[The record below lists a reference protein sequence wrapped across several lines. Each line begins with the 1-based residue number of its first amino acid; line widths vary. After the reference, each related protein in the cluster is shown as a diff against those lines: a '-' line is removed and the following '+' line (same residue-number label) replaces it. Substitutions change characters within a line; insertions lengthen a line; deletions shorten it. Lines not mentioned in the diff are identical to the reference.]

1 MSLSGCVHLGNLL
14 IYFCIEESPRE
25 LNVFFKS
32 MINET
37 LIINFVEEQED
48 LSLSIWTH
56 QELERRRR
64 QGKGKGVTDCVVEED
79 DLGVDVKAGEESG
92 RTANE
97 NDRKKLFGIHN
108 IVTQQEAFDNAMR
121 ALL

>member
-1 MSLSGCVHLGNLL
+1 MTIIWAIRKDGKEKAMSLSGCVHLGNLL
-14 IYFCIEESPRE
+14 IYFCIEESPRD

-56 QELERRRR
+56 
-64 QGKGKGVTDCVVEED
+64 
-79 DLGVDVKAGEESG
+79 
-92 RTANE
+92 
-97 NDRKKLFGIHN
+97 
-108 IVTQQEAFDNAMR
+108 
-121 ALL
+121 